1 LLYSEEFYELVK
13 QHLKPNGIIQVWFPG
28 GELKTGQAVFR
39 SLENSFPHVRCFR
52 GVEGIGFHML
62 ASMQPIEQRTPE
74 QVAFAMPAAAKRDLL
89 EWSPSVDLPGYL
101 GRVLLPRFPMQLLAS
116 RDPEI
121 RITDDQPYN
130 EYFFLRRS
138 RLF

>member
-1 LLYSEEFYELVK
+1 
-13 QHLKPNGIIQVWFPG
+13 
-28 GELKTGQAVFR
+28 
-39 SLENSFPHVRCFR
+39 
-52 GVEGIGFHML
+52 ML
-62 ASMQPIEQRTPE
+62 ASMQPLEERTPE
-74 QVAFAMPAAAKRDLL
+74 QVASAMPAAAVRDLL
-89 EWSPSVDLPGYL
+89 EWNPSATLPAYL
-101 GRVLLPRFPMQLLAS
+101 GQVLLRRFPMQLLVN

>member
-1 LLYSEEFYELVK
+1 M
-13 QHLKPNGIIQVWFPG
+13 
-28 GELKTGQAVFR
+28 TAQAVFR
-39 SLENSFPHVRCFR
+39 SLENSFTYVCCFR
-52 GVEGIGFHML
+52 GVQGIGFHML
-62 ASMQPIEQRTPE
+62 ASMQPIAHRTPE
-74 QVAFAMPAAAKRDLL
+74 QVASAMPAAATRDLL
-89 EWSPSVDLPGYL
+89 EWTQSADLPKYL
-101 GRVLLPRFPMQLLAS
+101 GRVLLSRFPIQLLN